1 MKVLLSWSACPSFTL
16 LVHSLQGSV
25 WKSTGGSGAGRV
37 VMACQPFRY
46 FFNLFF
52 SPFFARK
59 CVEIYWGLGG
69 RSYCHGLPA
78 LPFFSRAES
87 LSQKGMPENGGA
99 QW

>member
-1 MKVLLSWSACPSFTL
+1 MRGSGVGHEGSAFMVRLPFF
-16 LVHSLQGSV
+16 HSLS
-25 WKSTGGSGAGRV
+25 S
-37 VMACQPFRY
+37 
-46 FFNLFF
+46 
-52 SPFFARK
+52 FFARK